1 LDTINVPAGVYQIT
15 RVGSDDTGL
24 NGDLDVSESVTIQ
37 GAGSLATII
46 DGNGNVTN
54 DRVFHIRN
62 NPNANTVTLNGLT
75 VRDGKPLANGIAD
88 NGGGIF
94 ARVFRLVMNDV
105 RIENNSA
112 ARGGGL
118 YSDNCELFING
129 LVVASN
135 NATVGAGGGIWAQMT
150 IMFAGGLVLDGN
162 TAASS
167 GGGLWADNVQIE
179 IRDSRISDNNAQL
192 GGGGLMLSNAFRTK
206 LDRTELF
213 ANIAGEGGALNNAT
227 STPTTLTDCSVHNNH
242 ATVNGGAIHNVGALA
257 LVRTT
262 VRANSAAANG
272 GGIMIPGL
280 NFRDNVIEV
289 RVENSTLSGNT
300 AQFGGAVYYNETDDP
315 FARHSLVLR
324 NSTVAA
330 NRVSRDGAGIYTKGI
345 ARVFASSATIAANVL
360 QRTSGSEP
368 ARGGGVFSIDTSYV
382 SAENTIIGDNFFRDE
397 LDQTIPDDI
406 YTAATTS
413 LRSTGYNLIETTT
426 NYTLTGSTVGCIFGL
441 DPQLDPAGVAENG
454 GPTPTLA
461 CSRAAPRLTPATHP
475 PRRVVTSAA
484 IPAAAQQTLVRSS
497 STAPHRSRRRQ
508 SALSHGKC
516 TAPPA
521 PITSKS
527 EPLLHLASN
536 AAPLE
541 RMARIS

>member
-1 LDTINVPAGVYQIT
+1 
-15 RVGSDDTGL
+15 
-24 NGDLDVSESVTIQ
+24 
-37 GAGSLATII
+37 
-46 DGNGNVTN
+46 
-54 DRVFHIRN
+54 
-62 NPNANTVTLNGLT
+62 
-75 VRDGKPLANGIAD
+75 
-88 NGGGIF
+88 
-94 ARVFRLVMNDV
+94 
-105 RIENNSA
+105 
-112 ARGGGL
+112 
-118 YSDNCELFING
+118 
-129 LVVASN
+129 
-135 NATVGAGGGIWAQMT
+135 
-150 IMFAGGLVLDGN
+150 
-162 TAASS
+162 
-167 GGGLWADNVQIE
+167 LWADNVQIE

-280 NFRDNVIEV
+280 NFRDNIIEV

-426 NYTLTGSTVGCIFGL
+426 NYTLTGSTVGCIFGQ
-441 DPQLDPAGVAENG
+441 DPQLDPAGVADNG

-461 CSRAAPRLTPATHP
+461 LLSSSPAINAGNTSVAPARDQRRYSRSGAADIGAFEFNGAAPIPPTPLSVVSRKVHGTSGTHDINVGATSASGVECRAPGPNGTYQLIATFASAASLEGVTVTSIDGLAVATHTVSSG
-475 PRRVVTSAA
+475 VVTINLSGVTNAQSLTVTLRSVSEGSNLGDVA
-484 IPAAAQQTLVRSS
+484 IPFRVLVGDTSGNGS
-497 STAPHRSRRRQ
+497 VTASDIGQVKGQ
-508 SALSHGKC
+508 SGQPV
-516 TAPPA
+516 T
-521 PITSKS
+521 
-527 EPLLHLASN
+527 ASN
-536 AAPLE
+536 FRSDVNFSGGSINASDISFVK
-541 RMARIS
+541 ARSGTQLP